1 MRKREKKKQRV
12 RYGWWLWVL
21 SSCFQIKHQLWNGRT
36 KYGNLRRKKKN
47 LLCKHN
53 GNFRVI
59 ECWGVENS
67 LQKPVLKLQ
76 YCTWDT
82 IWMPVFLL
90 KNHSW
95 ALVAKYYELAGE
107 ELIWVA
113 RRYPSCSGSASALNY
128 CHTLKWSLHII
139 QIFGI
144 LQSRF
149 KSTKKNILHPT
160 SSRSNYKHVQSHK
173 NKQTDLH
180 MLAWQ
185 GDMWLARQ

>member
-1 MRKREKKKQRV
+1 MT
-12 RYGWWLWVL
+12 L
-21 SSCFQIKHQLWNGRT
+21 SAKLLFSNKTSIVKWEDQIWEFKEE
-36 KYGNLRRKKKN
+36 KKKN

-139 QIFGI
+139 QLFGI

-173 NKQTDLH
+173 NKEQTDLH